1 MFASCKSAVN
11 SASVLPRSVDPSTM
25 LPCRGDLGDI
35 GDLGAGS
42 AATELGDRNPEA
54 GADTGGFQAGAGDCC
69 KRETRCGEVA
79 LVSTA
84 TSSIRSSDGVNE
96 RSVAVDMPLIDS
108 GMLGGHENRGWC
120 NLDGFKPSKPAGSVS
135 CAFKASASR
144 SFWPL
149 FRLDETLS
157 DMKAD
162 DRLGATHDARRDAG
176 LSVADFHRAW
186 SLDFTDGPSS
196 SESSSKRSC
205 HNALT
210 LPTMDLRLHVRTFC
224 SRIGSDSFAAKA
236 ACIASRM
243 AKAFLKICAN
253 SHGSVT
259 SIAARDDAVLLP
271 ICGAAL

>member
-1 MFASCKSAVN
+1 
-11 SASVLPRSVDPSTM
+11 
-25 LPCRGDLGDI
+25 
-35 GDLGAGS
+35 
-42 AATELGDRNPEA
+42 
-54 GADTGGFQAGAGDCC
+54 
-69 KRETRCGEVA
+69 
-79 LVSTA
+79 
-84 TSSIRSSDGVNE
+84 
-96 RSVAVDMPLIDS
+96 
-108 GMLGGHENRGWC
+108 
-120 NLDGFKPSKPAGSVS
+120 
-135 CAFKASASR
+135 
-144 SFWPL
+144 
-149 FRLDETLS
+149 
-157 DMKAD
+157 MKAD

-259 SIAARDDAVLLP
+259 SIAARKKSARIPERPVWPPPGSEHAPRDGPPPPAPGMLP
-271 ICGAAL
+271 RTE